1 MNKKGQRRQALPSA
15 LSGLRFLIRCRRH
28 HHAFMRRFRN
38 GNGAGRFISFA
49 RMLASLR
56 RISGRRTIISIAPFS
71 IRNSLRWNPG
81 GSFSR
86 TVCSIT
92 RGPAKP
98 ISAFGSA
105 MFRSPSIAK
114 LADTPPMVGSVS
126 TEMYGSPRSCIFASA
141 AEVFAICISDIS
153 ASCIRAPPEAEKQIS
168 GQLSSSAC
176 STARTKRAPTTEPI
190 DPPHKGE
197 FKGGGNHRHR
207 VESTFH
213 HHQRVFLARLFL
225 SRRQAVFVFF

>member
-1 MNKKGQRRQALPSA
+1 M
-15 LSGLRFLIRCRRH
+15 
-28 HHAFMRRFRN
+28 
-38 GNGAGRFISFA
+38 
-49 RMLASLR
+49 
-56 RISGRRTIISIAPFS
+56 SIAPFS

-98 ISAFGSA
+98 INAFGSA
-105 MFRSPSIAK
+105 MLRSPSMAK
-114 LADTPPMVGSVS
+114 LAETPPMVGSVS
-126 TEMYGSPRSCIFASA
+126 TEMYGKPRSCIFASA

-176 STARTKRAPTTEPI
+176 STARTKRAPTTDPMEPPI
-190 DPPHKGE
+190 KANSNAAATTGIPY
-197 FKGGGNHRHR
+197 R
-207 VESTFH
+207 VPFITTSASFSPVSFCADARRSLYFLESRNFSTSFGSSS
-213 HHQRVFLARLFL
+213 LPSSTRLPSSNRL
-225 SRRQAVFVFF
+225 CRRLRAVIRM

>member
-1 MNKKGQRRQALPSA
+1 MNKKGSAARPCPLLYQASGSDPVPAAPPRLHEALPETA
-15 LSGLRFLIRCRRH
+15 T
-28 HHAFMRRFRN
+28 
-38 GNGAGRFISFA
+38 GAGRFISFA

-98 ISAFGSA
+98 ISAFWLGNVQIAQHRKARRYAAHGRVGQHGDVRQSA
-105 MFRSPSIAK
+105 LLHFRQ
-114 LADTPPMVGSVS
+114 
-126 TEMYGSPRSCIFASA
+126 RR
-141 AEVFAICISDIS
+141 EVFAICISDIS

-190 DPPHKGE
+190 EPP
-197 FKGGGNHRHR
+197 
-207 VESTFH
+207 
-213 HHQRVFLARLFL
+213 
-225 SRRQAVFVFF
+225 